1 MGGRKARACV
11 RTRVRDGERGE
22 GEPHAGARWTPSL
35 RRFTTPALR
44 ELAPRSHH
52 QQASPISLPCSSTS
66 PLLWVV
72 YKNRPS
78 FIYFPW
84 CVHRPWKEDREKSH
98 KIFLGREGGH
108 IRVWKERSRRRERE
122 RKKSMT
128 RKWKKWD
135 NNLVSLPLPSSPLH
149 FLFYLLLGELAGGA
163 KQ

>member
-1 MGGRKARACV
+1 MVRGVRVSPTQARGGPHRSDASRHRCCV
-11 RTRVRDGERGE
+11 SLPPAPITSKH
-22 GEPHAGARWTPSL
+22 PPSL
-35 RRFTTPALR
+35 S
-44 ELAPRSHH
+44 LAP
-52 QQASPISLPCSSTS
+52 LPLLSS